1 MEHNNPTP
9 PDPNDP
15 QLPPMPVTPPV
26 TPASSG
32 KPYPYDL
39 PEPANPPV
47 ATEREGQ
54 DLPDPPKRHRPRP
67 EPPRTPEQVV
77 EDARRAEQRQ
87 VHEQQMLVVAANTRE
102 PLPDVMSV
110 TDIMDWQNATYT
122 LIARD
127 AAAMAGIMA
136 STARLVEQSTRLATR
151 AGQHTLEGEADPN
164 YLGAQT
170 DDPIGLQMQ
179 LVATELSAMLS
190 MSKAVIGTLM
200 HTSEMLVNDLPQ
212 TMDALEEGGISMK
225 HADII
230 VKHANQIPPSS
241 RKKFEAVL
249 VPIAKTTNIN
259 RLGEKAKAVREKM
272 HPETAIVR
280 HKKAREKRC
289 VRFEANNDGMAT
301 LTAFI
306 PATQAKGIMSR
317 LTDTARRMRSKE
329 DGRTLNQLRA
339 DVFQDL
345 LICGNTTS
353 LPYNLGIRAQVAIM
367 MDYSTMM
374 GQDDNPAQLDGY
386 GFIDANVG
394 RDLVERSTAVR
405 RIIVDATG
413 KVLNVGT
420 KRYRGG
426 RSNEQVPVLAIE
438 PWEQAAD
445 FEMTEPNSTEDDD
458 AQDDT
463 TTGASRQ
470 NDDNQWIA

>member
-9 PDPNDP
+9 PNHDESHDPSTP
-15 QLPPMPVTPPV
+15 ATPPV
-26 TPASSG
+26 SPATPATSG

-39 PEPANPPV
+39 PEPAIPPV

-54 DLPDPPKRHRPRP
+54 DLPDPPKRRRPRP
-67 EPPRTPEQVV
+67 EPPRTPEQVI
-77 EDARRAEQRQ
+77 EDARHAEQR
-87 VHEQQMLVVAANTRE
+87 HKYEQQLLVVAANTRQ
-102 PLPDVMSV
+102 PLPEVMSA
-110 TDIMDWQNATYT
+110 TDIIDWQNATYA
-122 LIARD
+122 LISND
-127 AAAMAGIMA
+127 AASMAGIMA
-136 STARLVEQSTRLATR
+136 STARLVEQCTRLATR
-151 AGQHTLEGEADPN
+151 AAQKTVEGEADPG

-179 LVATELSAMLS
+179 LVATELGAMLS
-190 MSKAVIGTLM
+190 MSSAVINTLM
-200 HTSEMLVNDLPQ
+200 RTSEMLVNDLPQ
-212 TMDALEEGGISMK
+212 TMDALDEGGISMK

-249 VPIAKTTNIN
+249 VPIARTTNIN

-301 LTAFI
+301 LSAFI

-317 LTDTARRMRSKE
+317 VTDTARRMRSKE

-345 LICGNTTS
+345 LIFGNTTS
-353 LPYNLGIRAQVAIM
+353 LPYNLGIRAQVAVM

-374 GQDDNPAQLDGY
+374 GQDDNPVQLDGY

-405 RIIVDATG
+405 RIVVDATG

-426 RSNEQVPVLAIE
+426 RSNEQVPVLAVG

-445 FEMTEPNSTEDDD
+445 FEMTEPNTTEDDD

-463 TTGASRQ
+463 QG
-470 NDDNQWIA
+470 IA